1 MISFTVSEIVIG
13 LAIALI
19 FFSFIVKLPPA
30 PGPRGASTTIDS
42 AVRIIKK
49 GMRRNQRRRIRKL
62 LKRDFEET
70 TLYLDDFDNNKDE
83 RK

>member
-1 MISFTVSEIVIG
+1 MDSFTVSEIVIG

-19 FFSFIVKLPPA
+19 FFSFIVKLPP
-30 PGPRGASTTIDS
+30 GPRGSSTTIDS

-49 GMRRNQRRRIRKL
+49 GMQRNQRRRIRKL